1 MRTVRDV
8 MTQDIEVLRTTET
21 AADAAGYL
29 ATRNEDTVPLCL
41 SDGSLAGAV
50 SNRDIVAKVLAKGLD
65 PREVTLAELAE
76 PSDAVA
82 LDADVTVEEAAA
94 IMSRHHRTRL
104 PVTEGD
110 RVIGSVTQRD
120 VARSLQFRP
129 SWVEA

>member
-76 PSDAVA
+76 PSDALA
-82 LDADVTVEEAAA
+82 LDVDSTVEEAAS
-94 IMSRHHRTRL
+94 IMCRHHRTRM

-110 RVIGSVTQRD
+110 RVIGLVTQRD
-120 VARSLQFRP
+120 VARSLQFHT
-129 SWVEA
+129 SWVEV